1 MTTKPPKQSLN
12 VSGNV
17 KSGGWIPCVWTCSTK
32 PWVKEQRGTRP
43 KLWLRK
49 RTQVRFPAAHTAE
62 PCTALTAAV
71 YRVWHLFSPS
81 TRVKCRCTYVQVTCP
96 QTGKE
101 LQIHFTKPIC
111 MYVCMHACVCTYI
124 CIYAYVYMYVFV
136 CVYMY
141 VCMYMYACIY
151 LYVCICIYVMY
162 ICLYMCMYVYVYMCV
177 CMCLCICVYMY
188 VYVCMCIYICL
199 YMCMNIR
206 AYMYV
211 YMHICMCVCS
221 VYFWVF
227 EIGCHFVAWAGFE
240 LIFPPLLLF
249 HSMGTVSVSA
259 FRVHTH
265 VVFRMAAKAPCILS
279 TRSTPLFHPLIL

>member
-111 MYVCMHACVCTYI
+111 MYYACMH
-124 CIYAYVYMYVFV
+124 V
-136 CVYMY
+136 CVH
-141 VCMYMYACIY
+141 I
-151 LYVCICIYVMY
+151 
-162 ICLYMCMYVYVYMCV
+162 
-177 CMCLCICVYMY
+177 
-188 VYVCMCIYICL
+188 
-199 YMCMNIR
+199 
-206 AYMYV
+206 YV
-211 YMHICMCVCS
+211 YMHISICMCLYVYICMCVCMY
-221 VYFWVF
+221 VYMYMWMYVL
-227 EIGCHFVAWAGFE
+227 C
-240 LIFPPLLLF
+240 
-249 HSMGTVSVSA
+249 M
-259 FRVHTH
+259 
-265 VVFRMAAKAPCILS
+265 CICVYVCVCNPS
-279 TRSTPLFHPLIL
+279 TQ